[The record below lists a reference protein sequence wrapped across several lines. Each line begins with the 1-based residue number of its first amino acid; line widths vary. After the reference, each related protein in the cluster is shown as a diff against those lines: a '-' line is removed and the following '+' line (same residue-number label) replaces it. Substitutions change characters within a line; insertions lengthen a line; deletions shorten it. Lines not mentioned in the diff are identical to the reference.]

1 MHPLVSVITTSYNR
15 EDYIAETI
23 ESVLSSTYTNLELI
37 IADDCSKDKTVE
49 IARSYEMKDKR
60 VKVYVNEKNLGDY
73 PNRNNAAR
81 YAKGEFLMFVDSDDN
96 ILKDGIEKCVN
107 TMMSFQNSD
116 FGMYSF
122 NKEEEPYEL
131 TSNEALRKHFF
142 EKPFLMIG
150 PGGTI
155 IRRSFFERIKGY
167 PEKYGPANDLYFNL
181 KACSYSKI
189 IMLPFEIL
197 FYRLHEGQEQ
207 KNYFSYLHNNYSYFK
222 DALNELCF
230 PISKSEFKWLHK
242 KNKRRFLVNICKFY
256 FKDYNL
262 SKTTQALR
270 KTGFGFKDALAA
282 VFH

>member
-15 EDYIAETI
+15 EDYIAEAI

-49 IARSYEMKDKR
+49 IAKSYEAKDQR

-73 PNRNNAAR
+73 PNRNNAATR
-81 YAKGEFLMFVDSDDN
+81 AAGEFLMFVDSDDM
-96 ILKDGIEKCVN
+96 ILKDGIEKCVAAITHFRGAN
-107 TMMSFQNSD
+107 

-122 NKEEEPYEL
+122 DKQLKSFEL
-131 TSNEALRKHFF
+131 ESEAALRKHFF
-142 EKPFLMIG
+142 KKSFLTVG

-155 IRRSFFERIKGY
+155 IRRSFFEQIKGY
-167 PEKYGPANDLYFNL
+167 PEKYGPANDMYFNL

-189 IMLPFEIL
+189 VMLPFEFL

-207 KNYFSYLHNNYSYFK
+207 KNYFSYLHNNYSFFK
-222 DALNELCF
+222 DALNHLNL
-230 PISKSEFKWLHK
+230 PISKSECKWLDK

-256 FKDYNL
+256 FKEYNL
-262 SKTTQALR
+262 GKTRDAIK
-270 KTGFGFKDALAA
+270 KTGFGFKDALEA